1 MGAFL
6 RGRVVAAPMR
16 VSIIVNNYNYGRFLK
31 EAIDSALNQSYPNVE
46 VIVVDD
52 GSTDHSRGIIASYGD
67 RIVPVLKENGGQG
80 SAFNAGFAVS
90 RGEVVFFLDSDDMLL
105 PTTVKRA
112 VTLFQNPD
120 VVKVHWF
127 LLEIDENGEKTGD
140 LVPRGSL
147 SEGDLRE
154 IVVRE
159 GPASQEYPP
168 TTGNAWA
175 RRFLERVLPVPEA
188 GFKIAADLY
197 LLELAP
203 LFGRIRTILDPQG
216 LYRMHGQNVS
226 FTHWRGAFDVMVRM
240 EVAFGDC
247 LIAVMR
253 KRSQEWGLD
262 IDPDVWKQKS
272 WAHRLERAVQEMA
285 TVISPE
291 DTFILVDQDEWGMTD
306 RAICRPI
313 PFLEENGLYWGN
325 PADDEIAIREL
336 ERLRQAGA
344 RFMAFGWPSFWW
356 FDHYSGLHHYL
367 RSHFR
372 CVLENERL
380 VVFDLRDEFR
390 REVDAVGGIEP

>member
-1 MGAFL
+1 
-6 RGRVVAAPMR
+6 
-16 VSIIVNNYNYGRFLK
+16 
-31 EAIDSALNQSYPNVE
+31 
-46 VIVVDD
+46 
-52 GSTDHSRGIIASYGD
+52 
-67 RIVPVLKENGGQG
+67 
-80 SAFNAGFAVS
+80 
-90 RGEVVFFLDSDDMLL
+90 
-105 PTTVKRA
+105 
-112 VTLFQNPD
+112 
-120 VVKVHWF
+120 
-127 LLEIDENGEKTGD
+127 
-140 LVPRGSL
+140 
-147 SEGDLRE
+147 
-154 IVVRE
+154 
-159 GPASQEYPP
+159 
-168 TTGNAWA
+168 
-175 RRFLERVLPVPEA
+175 
-188 GFKIAADLY
+188 
-197 LLELAP
+197 
-203 LFGRIRTILDPQG
+203 
-216 LYRMHGQNVS
+216 
-226 FTHWRGAFDVMVRM
+226 
-240 EVAFGDC
+240 
-247 LIAVMR
+247 MR

>member
-1 MGAFL
+1 
-6 RGRVVAAPMR
+6 MR

-67 RIVPVLKENGGQG
+67 RIIPVLKENGGQG

-105 PTTVKRA
+105 PTAVERA

-127 LLEIDENGEKTGD
+127 LLEIYENGEKTGD

-147 SEGDLRE
+147 SED
-154 IVVRE
+154 
-159 GPASQEYPP
+159 PP

-240 EVAFGDC
+240 EVAFCDC

-262 IDPDVWKQKS
+262 IDPDVWKEKS

-356 FDHYSGLHHYL
+356 FDHYSGLQHYL
-367 RSHFR
+367 RSHFG